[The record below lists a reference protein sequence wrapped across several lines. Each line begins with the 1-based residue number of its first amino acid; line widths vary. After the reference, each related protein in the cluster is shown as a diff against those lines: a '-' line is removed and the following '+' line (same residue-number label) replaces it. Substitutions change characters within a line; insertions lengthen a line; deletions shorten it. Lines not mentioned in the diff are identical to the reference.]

1 MVISPILSHQP
12 TIETS
17 HSDPNESQHDGTAQG
32 SLGRLGF
39 AADRD
44 VRVFAP
50 DGRAGLARSHGVS

>member
-1 MVISPILSHQP
+1 MK
-12 TIETS
+12 
-17 HSDPNESQHDGTAQG
+17 TAPG

-50 DGRAGLARSHGVS
+50 DGRAGLARNHGGVGKSWYPKSSKSWMTMPFYD